1 MNRTEAPPVKIA
13 DHINIPHTEEMVL
26 SNGIK
31 VYGIPNDQGV
41 IKVDFVFDAGKW
53 FEQKNLVADF
63 ANKLMREGTK
73 QKSSLAINEILDF
86 YGCNL
91 EEQSYFSN
99 AGFQLYSLSR
109 NIHQVLPLMKE
120 MLTEA
125 AFPESEFELL
135 RSNRKEKH
143 LQRLAKNDYLA
154 NRLFLSNMWGKTHP
168 YGRVTELENFDQMQ
182 VADVHDFFYQHY
194 HAGNCFIILAGEYTD
209 ATIKQIDELFGAADW
224 KKQPSTS
231 ILHQRSMGQELII
244 HQEKENAV
252 QTSLMVGNATIT
264 KTHPDFDELTIV
276 NTLFGGYFGSRLMAN
291 IREEKGYTYGVYSS
305 LSAYQHG
312 AIFEVSAD
320 VGKEHKDA
328 TFHEIKK
335 EMQRLQTELVDEEEL
350 QTVKNY
356 MSGRILRSVDGA
368 LRYADVLKGLLLFDR
383 EPDSINSYLNAIQ
396 TIDAK
401 RIQTLAEQYLQFDS
415 MYKVSV
421 G

>member
-1 MNRTEAPPVKIA
+1 MNRTQAPAVKIA
-13 DHINIPHTEEMVL
+13 DRINIPHTDEMVL

-31 VYGIPNDQGV
+31 VYGIPSDQGV

-53 FEQKNLVADF
+53 FEHKNLVADF

-125 AFPESEFELL
+125 SFPESEFELL

-154 NRLFLSNMWGKTHP
+154 NRLFLSNMWGKSHP
-168 YGRVTELENFDQMQ
+168 YGRVTELENFDEMQ
-182 VADVHDFFYQHY
+182 VTDVSDFFYQHY
-194 HAGNCFIILAGEYTD
+194 HAGNCFIVLAGSYTD
-209 ATIKQIDELFGAADW
+209 AILKQLEELFGSSDW
-224 KKQPSTS
+224 KKQPSTP
-231 ILHQRSMGQELII
+231 ILHQRDMGHQLIL

-264 KTHPDFDELTIV
+264 KTHPDFDALTIV
-276 NTLFGGYFGSRLMAN
+276 NTILGGYFGSRLMAN

-305 LSAYQHG
+305 LSAYQQG
-312 AIFEVSAD
+312 AIFEISAD
-320 VGKEHKDA
+320 VGKEHKEA

-335 EMQRLQTELVDEEEL
+335 EMQRLQTELVDAEEL

-368 LRYADVLKGLLLFDR
+368 LRYADVLKGLLLFNR
-383 EPDSINSYLNAIQ
+383 APESINSYLTAIQ
-396 TIDAK
+396 TIEAEQI
-401 RIQTLAEQYLQFDS
+401 RNLAQQYLQFDE

>member
-1 MNRTEAPPVKIA
+1 
-13 DHINIPHTEEMVL
+13 
-26 SNGIK
+26 
-31 VYGIPNDQGV
+31 
-41 IKVDFVFDAGKW
+41 
-53 FEQKNLVADF
+53 
-63 ANKLMREGTK
+63 
-73 QKSSLAINEILDF
+73 
-86 YGCNL
+86 
-91 EEQSYFSN
+91 
-99 AGFQLYSLSR
+99 
-109 NIHQVLPLMKE
+109 

-154 NRLFLSNMWGKTHP
+154 NRLFLSNMWGVNHP
-168 YGRVTELENFDQMQ
+168 YGRVTEVENFDTMQ

-209 ATIKQIDELFGAADW
+209 ATLKQLDELFGAADW
-224 KKQPSTS
+224 KKQPSTP
-231 ILHQRSMGQELII
+231 ILHQRNMGKELLL
-244 HQEKENAV
+244 HLDKENAV

-264 KTHPDFDELTIV
+264 KTHPDFDALTIV
-276 NTLFGGYFGSRLMAN
+276 NTILGGYFGSRLMAN

-335 EMQRLQTELVDEEEL
+335 EMQRLQTELVDDEEL

-368 LRYADVLKGLLLFDR
+368 LRYADVLKGLLLFNR
-383 EPDSINSYLNAIQ
+383 TPESINSYMNAIQ
-396 TIDAK
+396 SIDAN
-401 RIQTLAEQYLQFDS
+401 RIQELAQLHLQFDS

>member
-1 MNRTEAPPVKIA
+1 MNRTIAPAVNIA
-13 DHINIPHTEEMVL
+13 NHITIPRTEELVL

-31 VYGIPNDQGV
+31 VYAIPSNQGV
-41 IKVDFVFDAGKW
+41 VKIDFVFDAGKW

-91 EEQSYFSN
+91 EEQAYFSN

-154 NRLFLSNMWGKTHP
+154 NRLFLSNMWGVNHP
-168 YGRVTELENFDQMQ
+168 YGRVTEVENFDTMQ

-209 ATIKQIDELFGAADW
+209 ATLKQLDELFGAADW
-224 KKQPSTS
+224 KKQPSTP
-231 ILHQRSMGQELII
+231 ILHQRNMGKELLL
-244 HQEKENAV
+244 HLDKENAV

-264 KTHPDFDELTIV
+264 KTHPDFDALTIV
-276 NTLFGGYFGSRLMAN
+276 NTILGGYFGSRLMAN

-320 VGKEHKDA
+320 VGKEHKDD

-335 EMQRLQTELVDEEEL
+335 EMQRLQTELVDDEEL

-368 LRYADVLKGLLLFDR
+368 LRYADVLKGLLLFNR
-383 EPDSINSYLNAIQ
+383 TPESINSYMYAIQ
-396 TIDAK
+396 SIDAN
-401 RIQTLAEQYLQFDS
+401 RIQELAQQHLQFDS

>member
-1 MNRTEAPPVKIA
+1 MNRTIAPAVNIA
-13 DHINIPHTEEMVL
+13 DHITIPRTEELVL

-31 VYGIPNDQGV
+31 VYAIPSNQGV
-41 IKVDFVFDAGKW
+41 VKIDFVFDAGKW

-91 EEQSYFSN
+91 EEQAYFSN

-120 MLTEA
+120 LLTEA

-154 NRLFLSNMWGKTHP
+154 NRLFLSNMWGVNHP
-168 YGRVTELENFDQMQ
+168 YGRVTEVENFDTMQ

-209 ATIKQIDELFGAADW
+209 ATLKQLDELFGAADW
-224 KKQPSTS
+224 KKQPSTP
-231 ILHQRSMGQELII
+231 ILHQRNMGKELLL
-244 HQEKENAV
+244 HLDKENAV

-264 KTHPDFDELTIV
+264 KTHPDFDALTIV
-276 NTLFGGYFGSRLMAN
+276 NTILGGYFGSRLMAN

-335 EMQRLQTELVDEEEL
+335 EMQRLQTELVDDEEL

-368 LRYADVLKGLLLFDR
+368 LRYADVLKGLLLFNR
-383 EPDSINSYLNAIQ
+383 TPESINSYMNAIQ
-396 TIDAK
+396 SINAN
-401 RIQTLAEQYLQFDS
+401 RIQELAQQHLQFDS